1 MLKIP
6 AMINIM
12 VSQEMARLLA
22 RLASLGALQEKH
34 WTFTEKGSC
43 YGNSHTSGVRLLKK
57 SLAD

>member
-22 RLASLGALQEKH
+22 RLASFRSFNRRNTGPSPKRVAAMA
-34 WTFTEKGSC
+34 TPTPAG
-43 YGNSHTSGVRLLKK
+43 
-57 SLAD
+57 